1 MQTNDLGPLLRRL
14 KLGQILP
21 TLPERVA
28 LARRDRIDY
37 LDFLEI
43 ILSDEA
49 LRRDSKR
56 LSTRLAKAGFEQL
69 CALEDFDW
77 SAEIILDRRL
87 VDAVFSLEFIRRSE
101 HVIFVG
107 PVGVGKSFLAQALG
121 YAAVKAG
128 HSARFARADRY
139 FREMAQARLD
149 GTVTRTFR
157 SYVAPDLLIL
167 DDLGLR
173 RFTDQQSLDLY
184 ELVIARHRT
193 ASFAITSNRSVEEWL
208 GLFSDPLQAN
218 SALDRLANSAYQV
231 VIEGES
237 YRRRLSPHARLAAS
251 LAAPEIAAGDGPIGP
266 NDRG

>member
-49 LRRDSKR
+49 LRRDNKR
-56 LSTRLAKAGFEQL
+56 LKTRMQKAGFEQY
-69 CALEDFDW
+69 CALADFDW
-77 SAEIILDRRL
+77 DAQITMDRRL
-87 VDAVFSLEFIRRSE
+87 IDAVFSLEFLQRSE

-121 YAAVKAG
+121 HAAIRAG
-128 HSARFARADRY
+128 YSVRFARADRY

-149 GTVTRTFR
+149 GTLLKVFR
-157 SYVAPDLLIL
+157 SYSSPDLLIL

-184 ELVIARHRT
+184 ELVIARHRSS
-193 ASFAITSNRSVEEWL
+193 SFAITSNRAVEEWL
-208 GLFSDPLQAN
+208 QLFSDPLQAN
-218 SALDRLANSAYQV
+218 SALDRLANSAYQI

-237 YRRRLSPHARLAAS
+237 YRRKLSPHARLAAE
-251 LAAPEIAAGDGPIGP
+251 LAAPALKNPE
-266 NDRG
+266 